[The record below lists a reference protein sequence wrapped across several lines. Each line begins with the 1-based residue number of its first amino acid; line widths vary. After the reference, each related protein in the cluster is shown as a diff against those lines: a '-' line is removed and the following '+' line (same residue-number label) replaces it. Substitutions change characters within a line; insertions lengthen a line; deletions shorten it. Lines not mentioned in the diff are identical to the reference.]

1 MNVTPQKGEQ
11 ESDKRSNVQVE
22 GEIAIEE
29 EAKEQTTEESALDL
43 QDMEDVEFNQWQK
56 VRHIK

>member
-11 ESDKRSNVQVE
+11 ESDERSNVEVE

-43 QDMEDVEFNQWQK
+43 
-56 VRHIK
+56 

>member
-1 MNVTPQKGEQ
+1 MNITPQKGEQ

-22 GEIAIEE
+22 GEIVIEE

>member
-1 MNVTPQKGEQ
+1 MNITPQKGEQ